1 MLDEDECTRKQIGEE
16 RGEWSGERRGKTIK
30 REVCGKKKKLFFG
43 VGVYTGFLTIEAK

>member
-30 REVCGKKKKLFFG
+30 REVCGKKKKSFSL
-43 VGVYTGFLTIEAK
+43 E